1 MKEIFQKRR
10 EKKMRNSIERNLF
23 PAGSDDSIFCV
34 PLHAGKKV
42 GFLLLFGG
50 GGGVPAVVFM

>member
-1 MKEIFQKRR
+1 MHEGDFPKEER
-10 EKKMRNSIERNLF
+10 KKMRNSIERNLF

-42 GFLLLFGG
+42 GFLFFFFW
-50 GGGVPAVVFM
+50 VPAVVFM